1 MSSLR
6 LALKQSLQET
16 GGGSFS
22 TGHGE
27 KKKRKKKKNAGSVS
41 NSNNNNSNNNTISA
55 GGVCPSG
62 NSTKKGRRN
71 VDSATKRKRGRPRK
85 QHRSEQDHDDDDEID
100 DATLGDE
107 QPQMRVDSRRDRPRN
122 PRHDHD
128 DEDEVEDD
136 IYSDE
141 NEFSYTE
148 DDSDDEVSDEEDVSE
163 DDEYD
168 SPYRRRSR
176 THQDFDEDEEGEED
190 EAMHSD
196 DDDFHP
202 QTSKS
207 QSISDETN
215 SIITASAIPFDKMD
229 RKDKISGLYG
239 EKDGVDARN
248 ATSSN
253 DGSSSQPKNASQ
265 TSSNSVIVSNVS
277 VSSEDE
283 IKKKL
288 KLLKLK
294 KKLEKNQNSAA
305 HKIQTQWKKK
315 KVKGSPSSV
324 SSAEISA
331 STNENGFEKNDVR
344 DNKENT
350 GSMLAKP
357 EARSVALQ
365 IQRSMGTTESQNKT
379 PKDNFEASI
388 RHAMVD
394 NQEPN
399 KTSSPEITATKSSS
413 SGNAVAGDRG
423 GTGNPS
429 GAEDQVSSAKKKK
442 KKKNNNGVVPA
453 PTWEVREWSQ
463 NMSQKKARKYIQVGM
478 RVKVRFATQAKRDGK
493 TKKIYYG
500 GRVTVVSKRR
510 SKIKIKYDDGT
521 SELSKFPDRD
531 VVVDAVD
538 NGEHSVPADKF
549 LPPSEDQPP
558 EADDVENVQNQD
570 KEEGEIPDPPTADA
584 VVAAAVTEPEEGE
597 VEETPKSEAVTKK
610 PDSSNT
616 ADVQTA
622 QDSKNSTVETERSE
636 KLNIESK
643 KSIEAHIAPPSESS
657 LPLVSKK
664 EKTRTSDS
672 TSDIKRKDDLEMER
686 APSASEEEGEISP
699 GITISK
705 ANDSSLGQQRDEI
718 TTVEVKPLPLTAL
731 FPSKVG
737 IETITTEPIKF
748 AAEKPQF
755 PTSKDEPSSKE
766 DEKSIVKP
774 IPEIPVKPKK
784 LSIRIPS
791 NSLATIKGLS
801 SPKSGGKVKPPK
813 PAPSTSN
820 VATNNIDDVLTDTPE
835 STKELTSKRKR
846 ITSDVVP
853 SLDAPS
859 GRELPSKKRIKVV
872 IGKNL
877 LENAVKRDINDN
889 PAKAKSSP
897 NEGTS
902 EEGLVKEELAPIAEE
917 SIITAKA
924 KKKIKKTDRSK
935 SPRPKSPLPGPQ
947 PDKMTSKNSSFEISS
962 IPVTPKQQK
971 IGSKASAFSAK
982 KSGSREE
989 ETAVGT
995 NEAASKTSVS
1005 VEIPGTSASL
1015 RTGRKAAEEAK
1026 EKLTVKQKAKLSAKE
1041 KEVTP
1046 QESGK
1051 KKKKRRREKEA
1062 EEHGEEETEDVEQNE
1077 TEWVQCDAC
1086 KKWRVLPDNVKAS
1099 SLPDLWYCR
1108 MNIYDPKRSNCEAP
1122 EQNMKQILRERKKR
1136 ARKRAKREA
1145 ELSEAQH
1152 EKPTKKAKLQ
1162 EEEAVP
1168 TTTKKKSK
1176 HEKSLAAGGN
1186 APRSISPK
1194 PAKSAKSSGAK
1205 SKESVTETKKAVTE
1219 AKRSNVDGNKKSKS
1233 IAEEKPAPADPGS
1246 DTQKE
1251 IKKKSKKSKKE
1262 SQDTSESQD
1271 ADVADSKKSS
1281 RKRGRP
1287 SRAQPSSSTQPV
1299 CTPANGNEDED
1310 NVEWVQCDKC
1320 EKWRKL
1326 PPDISADELPDVWN
1340 CSMNTWNPSAASC
1353 DAAEDKTDAH
1363 HQEIGASEWQL
1374 RQTHAGK
1381 YSYRQMIFGT
1391 GARKHN
1397 RPLSERAR
1405 AAESLFIQ
1413 PSTDEDHP
1421 HPTTQY
1427 NKSSAFLP
1435 RISNFQKNLT
1445 VEEKN
1450 IGIFDVLRK
1459 SNLWEE
1465 LRNMDTN
1472 PSKVLS
1478 SSTGD
1483 MNIPGQKLKTYEF
1496 LSDEI
1501 KHAMQDV
1508 VLQTLE
1514 FGCLTGEEVLGKAQ
1528 WFPYETSIKGIAGI
1542 RGYCNEDIIIH
1553 TLLDLVRDGLV
1564 EMATVRDPFL
1574 SVSKW
1579 VPQFRRVGTRRAIE
1593 AVEAIKA
1600 SRCMKIAK
1608 PWKQRP
1614 AAETKS
1620 TTEWVT
1626 GQKAN

>member
-6 LALKQSLQET
+6 LALKQSLQES
-16 GGGSFS
+16 GGRTFS

-27 KKKRKKKKNAGSVS
+27 KKKRKKKKSVGSVS
-41 NSNNNNSNNNTISA
+41 NNSNNNNNA
-55 GGVCPSG
+55 GGVGPSA
-62 NSTKKGRRN
+62 NIAKKGRRN

-85 QHRSEQDHDDDDEID
+85 HYRSEQDHDDDDEID
-100 DATLGDE
+100 DATLGED
-107 QPQMRVDSRRDRPRN
+107 QPRRRTDSLRDRSRN

-128 DEDEVEDD
+128 DEDGLDD
-136 IYSDE
+136 DFYSDE

-148 DDSDDEVSDEEDVSE
+148 DDSDGEVSDDEDVSD
-163 DDEYD
+163 DDEDD
-168 SPYRRRSR
+168 SPYRSRSR
-176 THQDFDEDEEGEED
+176 THHDFDEDEGEED
-190 EAMHSD
+190 ETMHSD
-196 DDDFHP
+196 EDDLHP

-207 QSISDETN
+207 QSNSDKTN
-215 SIITASAIPFDKMD
+215 SLGTTAAIPSEKLD
-229 RKDKISGLYG
+229 RKDKTDGLSG
-239 EKDGVDARN
+239 EKDGLDARN
-248 ATSSN
+248 AT
-253 DGSSSQPKNASQ
+253 GSTDTASSQSTNSSQ
-265 TSSNSVIVSNVS
+265 TPSTAITPSNIST
-277 VSSEDE
+277 SSEDE

-294 KKLEKNQNSAA
+294 KKLEKNQDSAA

-315 KVKGSPSSV
+315 KEKGSASSV
-324 SSAEISA
+324 SPIVVSTKTNDIGVKKDEI
-331 STNENGFEKNDVR
+331 R
-344 DNKENT
+344 DSKDNT
-350 GSMLAKP
+350 WTTSSKP
-357 EARSVALQ
+357 EARAGAPPTHSSV
-365 IQRSMGTTESQNKT
+365 GTTESQNN
-379 PKDNFEASI
+379 PLQDNFKPST
-388 RHAMVD
+388 RDAMV
-394 NQEPN
+394 EKKEAN
-399 KTSSPEITATKSSS
+399 KDDPSESAKTKSSLAGS
-413 SGNAVAGDRG
+413 SAAAGDRG
-423 GTGNPS
+423 STGNPN
-429 GAEDQVSSAKKKK
+429 GGEAQVSSAKKKK
-442 KKKNNNGVVPA
+442 KKKNNSGVVPA
-453 PTWEVREWSQ
+453 PTREVREWSQ

-538 NGEHSVPADKF
+538 NGEHAVPADKF
-549 LPPSEDQPP
+549 IPPSEDQLA
-558 EADDVENVQNQD
+558 ETDVAQPVGDED
-570 KEEGEIPDPPTADA
+570 KEEGEIRDPPAAPTVVPTAA
-584 VVAAAVTEPEEGE
+584 TEPEEGE
-597 VEETPKSEAVTKK
+597 VEETKEFETVTNQ

-616 ADVQTA
+616 GDDRTA
-622 QDSKNSTVETERSE
+622 QESKKVAVEPLISEKMDIEAEKSAEVHVTPPPGSSLPILLEKEKTGTAVPTSNTPRKDNVETERE
-636 KLNIESK
+636 
-643 KSIEAHIAPPSESS
+643 
-657 LPLVSKK
+657 
-664 EKTRTSDS
+664 
-672 TSDIKRKDDLEMER
+672 
-686 APSASEEEGEISP
+686 PSASEEEGELSP
-699 GITISK
+699 GITITK
-705 ANDSSLGQQRDEI
+705 SSDNLSGKQRDQI
-718 TTVEVKPLPLTAL
+718 ATAEVKPLPLTAL
-731 FPSKVG
+731 LPSNLG
-737 IETITTEPIKF
+737 NETTTTEPIKF
-748 AAEKPQF
+748 AAEKTKVS
-755 PTSKDEPSSKE
+755 TSKEVSSKE
-766 DEKSIVKP
+766 PEKNIIKP
-774 IPEIPVKPKK
+774 IPEVPTKPKK

-791 NSLATIKGLS
+791 GSLATIKGLS
-801 SPKSGGKVKPPK
+801 SPKSNEIAKLPK
-813 PAPSTSN
+813 ATPSTSD
-820 VATNNIDDVLTDTPE
+820 VATKDVDDALTDTPE
-835 STKELTSKRKR
+835 STKDLTSKRKR
-846 ITSDVVP
+846 LASDVVNA
-853 SLDAPS
+853 SNDAPS
-859 GRELPSKKRIKVV
+859 AREQPSKKRIKVA
-872 IGKNL
+872 IGKSL
-877 LENAVKRDINDN
+877 LENSVKKESNDDT
-889 PAKAKSSP
+889 AKVKSLP
-897 NEGTS
+897 NEDTS
-902 EEGLVKEELAPIAEE
+902 EEGLVKEELAPIKEE
-917 SIITAKA
+917 PVITAKP
-924 KKKIKKTDRSK
+924 KKKAKRVDRSR
-935 SPRPKSPLPGPQ
+935 SPRPKSPMPLPEPE
-947 PDKMTSKNSSFEISS
+947 KMSSKNSASEIPS
-962 IPVTPKQQK
+962 IPAPSKQQK

-982 KSGSREE
+982 KSVSKEE
-989 ETAVGT
+989 ETATGT
-995 NEAASKTSVS
+995 KEAASKTSTSIEV
-1005 VEIPGTSASL
+1005 PTTSASL

-1026 EKLTVKQKAKLSAKE
+1026 EKLTVKQKAKLNAKE
-1041 KEVTP
+1041 KEITP
-1046 QESGK
+1046 HESGK

-1062 EEHGEEETEDVEQNE
+1062 EEHGEEETEEVEPNE

-1086 KKWRVLPDNVKAS
+1086 KKWRILPDNVKAS
-1099 SLPDLWYCR
+1099 SLPDLWYCC

-1145 ELSEAQH
+1145 ELSESQQ

-1162 EEEAVP
+1162 EEEIVAAA

-1176 HEKSLAAGGN
+1176 NEKSLAAAGN
-1186 APRSISPK
+1186 TPRSISPK
-1194 PAKSAKSSGAK
+1194 PLKSAKSSGAK
-1205 SKESVTETKKAVTE
+1205 SKESVTETKKAVAE
-1219 AKRSNVDGNKKSKS
+1219 AKRSNLDGNKKSKS
-1233 IAEEKPAPADPGS
+1233 TAEDKPAPGDSGS

-1251 IKKKSKKSKKE
+1251 AKKKSKKSKKE
-1262 SQDTSESQD
+1262 TQDTSENQD
-1271 ADVADSKKSS
+1271 ADAADSKKSS

-1299 CTPANGNEDED
+1299 STPVNGNEDED

-1413 PSTDEDHP
+1413 PSTDEDQP

-1435 RISNFQKNLT
+1435 RISNFQKNLM
-1445 VEEKN
+1445 VEEN
-1450 IGIFDVLRK
+1450 TIGIFDVLRN
-1459 SNLWEE
+1459 SNLWED
-1465 LRNMDTN
+1465 LRSMDTN

-1483 MNIPGQKLKTYEF
+1483 INIPGQKLKTYEF

-1514 FGCLTGEEVLGKAQ
+1514 FGCLTSREIIGKAQ
-1528 WFPYETSIKGIAGI
+1528 WFPYETSIKGVAGI

-1574 SVSKW
+1574 PISQW
-1579 VPQFRRVGTRRAIE
+1579 VPQYRRVGTRRAIE

-1614 AAETKS
+1614 AAETTTN

-1626 GQKAN
+1626 GKKAK